1 MDGEEITGKKDR
13 DGRRRNHRREGKR
26 RRNHRRQGQRWT
38 AKKSPT
44 NMDGEEITGE
54 KDRETSFTGPA
65 KIPAD
70 EIHHG

>member
-1 MDGEEITGKKDR
+1 
-13 DGRRRNHRREGKR
+13 